1 MGRSRIELE
10 RNRKISVGVTLKQT
24 TAEMIQRLL
33 TPQNL
38 TALAYESIKRHIL
51 EGNLSHDA
59 RLTEETL
66 SQQLGIS
73 KSPIREAL
81 NGLQNEG
88 LIRIEPRRGAY
99 LRRFSIKEV
108 EDLYNL
114 REALE
119 VYAVSAVQIT
129 PELIQELQRSVER
142 TIRHLKSDD
151 KVRHIEEDTRFH
163 GVIAKATHNDEL
175 CRILENIQNQIWLF
189 RCQTYELS
197 SSSAPEAHRAILEAF
212 ANGDIQEAQLAMRQ
226 HIGHVRTR
234 LIDFLNASAY
244 RAVDL

>member
-1 MGRSRIELE
+1 
-10 RNRKISVGVTLKQT
+10 V
-24 TAEMIQRLL
+24 IQRLS

-51 EGNLSHDA
+51 EGNLSHDV

-81 NGLQNEG
+81 NSLQSEG

-99 LRRFSIKEV
+99 LRSFCIKEV

-119 VYAVSAVQIT
+119 VYAVSVAKIT
-129 PELIQELQRSVER
+129 PQLIQELKSSVER
-142 TIRHLKSDD
+142 TKKYLKSHD
-151 KVRHIEEDTRFH
+151 KIHHIEEDTRFH
-163 GVIAKATHNDEL
+163 TIIAKATDNQEL
-175 CRILENIQNQIWLF
+175 CRVLENIQNQLWLL
-189 RCQTYELS
+189 RCQTYDLS
-197 SSSAPEAHRAILEAF
+197 SSSAPRTHAAILHSFEQGNRAS
-212 ANGDIQEAQLAMRQ
+212 AQTAMRQ
-226 HIGHVRTR
+226 HISHVRTR
-234 LIDFLNASAY
+234 LIDFLNASTG
-244 RAVDL
+244 